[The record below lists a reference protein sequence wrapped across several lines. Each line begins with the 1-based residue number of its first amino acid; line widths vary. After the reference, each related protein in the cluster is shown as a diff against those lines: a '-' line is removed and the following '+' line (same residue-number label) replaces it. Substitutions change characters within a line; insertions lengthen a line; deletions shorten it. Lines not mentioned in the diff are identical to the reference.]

1 MFGEEIM
8 NEWIKQI
15 IGLDKTQENLYIFF
29 NMLVEKFF
37 FLASSENSVMLNTE
51 FIMRQIKN
59 KQDQKWNP
67 VFIYYPIS
75 LFQWQ

>member
-1 MFGEEIM
+1 M